1 MNNYIPIVLGI
12 KTSDTCNNRYRIPPW
27 TIPLFSA
34 PDDELQSLRGGKFG
48 KDCHFLT
55 MEWPRGNMEPAL
67 SRLGYQPHSY
77 QVLSS
82 FREPLSHFLSA
93 LSHINGVKWGRDKKA
108 KENNQ
113 TYTEGKISLQDM
125 VKINKNGNWYE
136 YNLENFQS
144 RFMYPPGFDE
154 LSAARI
160 DEAIN
165 YMHKL
170 YWFSVLSEVR
180 LSLALLQC
188 QVFGHVSPELLDKAL
203 THGGMISQSKT
214 EYSFT
219 EFDMHDIGSLI
230 KVDNKFYE
238 AVIYEFWKRINSH
251 QDCMANELNA
261 WNNYDVTKKTDV
273 VPVSMPRTGRKPS
286 HLKLNSHR
294 QLEGKGEEVLVTC
307 EHYKCAW

>member
-1 MNNYIPIVLGI
+1 MFLHILCVVLSACFIITVAFERQEIAELKLVYLHIAKSGGTSLNSYIPVVLGI
-12 KTSDTCNNRYRIPPW
+12 QTSDTCNKKFRIPRW
-27 TIPLFSA
+27 TLPLFSS
-34 PDDELQSLRGGKFG
+34 PDVELQSLRGGKFG

-67 SRLGYQPHSY
+67 ARLGYQPHTY

-82 FREPLSHFLSA
+82 FREPLSHFMSA
-93 LSHINGVKWGRDKKA
+93 LSHINGVKFRKDQKA

-113 TYTEGKISLQDM
+113 PYTEGKISLQDM

-170 YWFSVLSEVR
+170 YWFSVISAGASHTCFSVGLFSVGR
-180 LSLALLQC
+180 PSSLT
-188 QVFGHVSPELLDKAL
+188 G
-203 THGGMISQSKT
+203 TSQT
-214 EYSFT
+214 
-219 EFDMHDIGSLI
+219 
-230 KVDNKFYE
+230 
-238 AVIYEFWKRINSH
+238 
-251 QDCMANELNA
+251 
-261 WNNYDVTKKTDV
+261 
-273 VPVSMPRTGRKPS
+273 
-286 HLKLNSHR
+286 
-294 QLEGKGEEVLVTC
+294 
-307 EHYKCAW
+307 